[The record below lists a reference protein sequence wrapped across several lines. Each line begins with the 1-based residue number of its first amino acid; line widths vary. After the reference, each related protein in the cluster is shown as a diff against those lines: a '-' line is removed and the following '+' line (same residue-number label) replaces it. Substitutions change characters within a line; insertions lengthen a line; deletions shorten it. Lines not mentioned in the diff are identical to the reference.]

1 MVQSVCVSIR
11 RRWNVSKLQSKMAY
25 NTMRSWNQRFGVC
38 SEMGIWTLQPQAS
51 IHTSWDVT
59 WSYFKISEWMSSQQW
74 TNVSCMDHMY
84 SFQFVVSMWCVFI
97 PGRPMTRL
105 RIICSAISL
114 HQRHPHHH
122 GETHDWTLNRIW
134 TKYEITHTIGCL
146 SSIPKPWVTNKFFLL
161 EFRCTLICINRLKPN
176 WFELKK
182 YPPLRFVSDSRPEAE
197 GRISGDQACDEHGV
211 WFKIALWIFSL

>member
-1 MVQSVCVSIR
+1 MKCFKAAVENGLQHNAQLKSTLWSLF
-11 RRWNVSKLQSKMAY
+11 WNGHMNA
-25 NTMRSWNQRFGVC
+25 T
-38 SEMGIWTLQPQAS
+38 TAS
-51 IHTSWDVT
+51 IHPHQLRCDLVI
-59 WSYFKISEWMSSQQW
+59 FQNFRM
-74 TNVSCMDHMY
+74 NVFPTMDKCFMHG
-84 SFQFVVSMWCVFI
+84 SHVFI
-97 PGRPMTRL
+97 SIRCINVVRVYPRPSNDEITNYL
-105 RIICSAISL
+105 LSYQSPSAPSAPS
-114 HQRHPHHH
+114 R
-122 GETHDWTLNRIW
+122 GDTWTLNRIW

>member
-74 TNVSCMDHMY
+74 TNISCMDHMY

-122 GETHDWTLNRIW
+122 RETLELW
-134 TKYEITHTIGCL
+134 IGYGQNMKL
-146 SSIPKPWVTNKFFLL
+146 HIPLDVWVQFPNPGLQTSFF
-161 EFRCTLICINRLKPN
+161 
-176 WFELKK
+176 
-182 YPPLRFVSDSRPEAE
+182 A
-197 GRISGDQACDEHGV
+197 RISLYINMH
-211 WFKIALWIFSL
+211 